1 MVMRRSGQV
10 GIAAVLLL
18 ALLLGAAG
26 PLFAGCAAAC
36 PFGKVAAGHRCC
48 LSAGIAPSMRTASCC
63 ETLRAAAPVETSRAV
78 APSPA
83 MAFAPAPPVELPG
96 AAVAAAPIADL
107 PLGSPPLHEGIGLY
121 TLHAA
126 FLI

>member
-1 MVMRRSGQV
+1 MKPAIRTRFV
-10 GIAAVLLL
+10 
-18 ALLLGAAG
+18 ALLILVVLAFSPGV
-26 PLFAGCAAAC
+26 LYAGCASAC
-36 PFGKVAAGHRCC
+36 PFGKTAAGHRCC
-48 LSAGIAPSMRTASCC
+48 LSGGSVPAMRTASCC
-63 ETLRAAAPVETSRAV
+63 ETLRAAAPVETSSAV

-96 AAVAAAPIADL
+96 AAVAAVPIAEL
-107 PLGSPPLHEGIGLY
+107 PLSSPPLHEGIGLY